1 MKTKCDKNRYNN
13 THCWHVMDM
22 MNECT
27 LREHGDHVPP
37 EDREDRDGGVH
48 VYMMRCC
55 WCGADKRER
64 VE

>member
-22 MNECT
+22 SNDCT
-27 LREHGDHVPP
+27 LQEHGDHIPP
-37 EDREDRDGGVH
+37 EDPDRFVH